1 MRARARWIGI
11 ALLMTATCGSPGSGG
26 SDSHANTGGDD
37 AAVPT
42 RADASVVRSGDT
54 AVAAVG
60 CGNLA
65 CTARAD
71 DLMAGCMASG
81 ACTTERTS
89 AGEVRCFDNGVK
101 SSRSSEQG
109 VSGPVGTSSSI
120 VVSAKKGGTLCFTK
134 TFSSYIPT
142 SGGVAAATST
152 LTIANGAGETVAT
165 ANGDGSG
172 AITVTCPGGGA
183 TKVDDACFTS
193 LTAYLRYLGTPG
205 TCTEGSCTF

>member
-1 MRARARWIGI
+1 MRARALWIGVT
-11 ALLMTATCGSPGSGG
+11 LSLTATCGNSGSGG
-26 SDSHANTGGDD
+26 SDLRGNTGSDD
-37 AAVPT
+37 AAVP
-42 RADASVVRSGDT
+42 ASGDAAVVRSGDA
-54 AVAAVG
+54 AVAAAG

-71 DLMAGCMASG
+71 DLLAGCMANG
-81 ACTTERTS
+81 ACTKQTTS
-89 AGEVRCFDNGVK
+89 AGEFRCFDNGVR

-109 VSGPVGTSSSI
+109 VSGPAGTSSSI

-142 SGGVAAATST
+142 SGGAAAATST

-172 AITVTCPGGGA
+172 AITVTCPGGTP

-193 LTAYLRYLGTPG
+193 LTAYLRYSGTPA
-205 TCTEGSCTF
+205 TCTEGSCAF